1 MEDNTPE
8 EEKVRRLERIKEI
21 YEEYLPEN
29 NKKMIGK
36 TYKVLVEGVSKNND
50 KLLTGRTS
58 QNKVVIFDGDKSN
71 IGEIV
76 NVEILSEHLW
86 YLKGKIV

>member
-1 MEDNTPE
+1 MCLLFWYNKRRKDKIIWK
-8 EEKVRRLERIKEI
+8 EKE
-21 YEEYLPEN
+21 
-29 NKKMIGK
+29 KKMIGK

-71 IGEIV
+71 IGKIV

>member
-1 MEDNTPE
+1 MELE
-8 EEKVRRLERIKEI
+8 QKRWKIILERIKEV
-21 YEEYLPEN
+21 YEKYLPEN

-58 QNKVVIFDGDKSN
+58 QNKVVIFDGDKSD
-71 IGEIV
+71 IGKIV
-76 NVEILSEHLW
+76 NVEIQSEHLW
-86 YLKGKIV
+86 YLKGKIL

>member
-1 MEDNTPE
+1 MKYVTQ
-8 EEKVRRLERIKEI
+8 KKKEI

-71 IGEIV
+71 IGKIV